1 MDRRFKTQQMTKIY
15 KKLMNNTNDKI
26 IQCRHLILKLSF
38 MIFVVFLVTGI
49 LHETAQAATGL
60 KIYNYATK
68 KETTYADQQ
77 IKVTLNGTAI
87 GISQLPGILVN
98 GVALVPYDEIFEK
111 SDIAADCVY
120 DSKKGTITISKNG
133 KSVKMTIGS
142 KKATANGKSVT
153 LSAAPMRIKYVS
165 ENINKVLVPSRFV
178 SENLGL
184 GYTWNS
190 SKSTVAIVKK
200 TMTLAYDGG
209 KKFEYTGAQ
218 GKVTFDGKTID
229 LGNMP
234 SIITNDTAMLR
245 AKRVFA
251 DSSIKAS
258 YNYSSA
264 DKKVTLKKGDKVLEM
279 TIGSTTAYLNGKAV
293 KMDTAPMIVKNYQAN
308 ISYVMV
314 PGSFTATSLGYDY
327 SWNNSSVTSVITTH
341 KSSSGNSGSA
351 PELGGDDSVVINPGT
366 ILGQW
371 TGNQQLYSSSS
382 NVHTLNEDA
391 PAVTNPATLTSVIR
405 DFSNSK
411 LNSETFMFHVSG
423 TFGKIVANQVDKTI
437 SVQASG
443 VSCIDQTYQMY
454 GVSSN
459 VVNTIGV
466 YNNAVDLSSIYI
478 LDLLTSD
485 CTYEVS
491 LSSDKQILYV
501 TVYYNALTSAVV
513 GTNSNGD
520 YITLTGMEPLQVTA
534 NHSTDMII
542 IDLPYTANALG
553 ELNISL
559 TGAKY
564 LTMFNVTSQ
573 ADRTQL
579 VLGVNDGYEY
589 YIAENGNQ
597 YSLLFELP
605 GTGAPQQ
612 PTQPD
617 TPTVTDPSEY
627 EIRIPKPAGI
637 TRSML
642 TDEDDYFNNRFMIKL
657 PGDYTSQLNNIINT
671 ADTVKDITVALNAN
685 NETVL
690 TFKTTKLQGYEYA
703 VDDSFIYVKVG
714 NPRDIYKNIVILDP
728 GHGGAAAGAHYFN
741 TDEKDINFKI
751 LYTLGKKYF
760 NSDTSKLKVYYT
772 RIKDVDMSLSD
783 RAAFAKK
790 YGADLF
796 VSLHMNANLSSSP
809 YGTEVY
815 YATNN
820 NSPNSAGLTSQ
831 KLADI
836 FADSISASLG
846 TKNRGSRAERYTV
859 VYKNT
864 VPAVLIELGF
874 LSNKSDF
881 EKLSDPTFQEDAAR
895 TIYETLLD
903 LFEDYPTGR

>member
-1 MDRRFKTQQMTKIY
+1 MTKIF
-15 KKLMNNTNDKI
+15 KKLRNTTNEKI
-26 IQCRHLILKLSF
+26 IRCCHQFLRLGF
-38 MIFVVFLVTGI
+38 MIAVVFLVTGI

-60 KIYNYATK
+60 RIYNYANK
-68 KETTYADQQ
+68 KETTYTDKQ
-77 IKVTLNGTAI
+77 IKVTLNGSPI
-87 GISQLPGILVN
+87 GISQLPGILVD

-111 SDIAADCVY
+111 SGINADCVY

-133 KSVKMTIGS
+133 KTVTMTIGS
-142 KKATANGKSVT
+142 KKATVNGKSAT
-153 LSAAPMRIKYVS
+153 LSVAPMRIKYVS
-165 ENINKVLVPSRFV
+165 ENVNKVLVPSRFV

-184 GYTWNS
+184 GYTWYS
-190 SKSTVAIVKK
+190 DKSTVAIVKNSL
-200 TMTLAYDGG
+200 TLSYDSG

-218 GKVTFDGKTID
+218 GKVTLDGKKID

-234 SIITNDTAMLR
+234 GIITNNTAMLR
-245 AKRVFA
+245 AKGVFA
-251 DSSIKAS
+251 ASPIGAS
-258 YNYSSA
+258 YSYSST
-264 DKKVTLKKGDKVLEM
+264 DKKITLKKGDKVLEM
-279 TIGSTTAYLNGKAV
+279 KIGSTTAYLNGKTV
-293 KMDTAPMIVKNYQAN
+293 KMETAPMIVMNYQAN
-308 ISYVMV
+308 TSYVMV

-327 SWNNSSVTSVITTH
+327 HWNNSSVTSEITTH
-341 KSSSGNSGSA
+341 KTSSPGNSD
-351 PELGGDDSVVINPGT
+351 PELGGEDGVVIDPGT

-371 TGNQQLYSSSS
+371 SGNQQLYGASS

-391 PAVTNPATLTSVIR
+391 PAAANPSPLSSVTR
-405 DFSNSK
+405 DYSNTK
-411 LNSETFMFHVSG
+411 LNSETFMFNASG
-423 TFGKIVANQVDKTI
+423 AFGKIVANQADKTI
-437 SVQASG
+437 SVQ
-443 VSCIDQTYQMY
+443 VS

-459 VVNTIGV
+459 DQIYQMFGTSSNVINTIGV
-466 YNNAVDLSSIYI
+466 YNNDVDKSSIFI

-485 CTYEVS
+485 YTYDLALSTDKCT
-491 LSSDKQILYV
+491 LYV
-501 TVYYNALTSAVV
+501 TVYYNTLTSAVV
-513 GTNSNGD
+513 GTNRDGD
-520 YITLTGMEPLQVTA
+520 YVTLTGAVPLKVSMNNSA
-534 NHSTDMII
+534 GVVVV
-542 IDLPYTANALG
+542 DLPYTANALSDITAN
-553 ELNISL
+553 LS
-559 TGAKY
+559 GAKY
-564 LTMFNVTSQ
+564 LTMFSVTGM

-579 VLGVNDGYEY
+579 VLNVKDGYEY
-589 YIAENGNQ
+589 YIAENGNE

-617 TPTVTDPSEY
+617 TPTVNDPSEY

-637 TRSML
+637 TRAVL
-642 TDEDDYFNNRFMIKL
+642 TDEDDYFNSRFMIKL
-657 PGDYTSQLNNIINT
+657 PGDYTSQINNIINT
-671 ADTVKDITVALNAN
+671 ADTVKDIAVTLNSA
-685 NETVL
+685 NETVI

-703 VDDSFIYVKVG
+703 VDDSYIYVNVG
-714 NPRDIYKNIVILDP
+714 NPRDIYKNIVVLDP
-728 GHGGAAAGAHYFN
+728 GHGGGAAGAHYFN

-783 RAAFAKK
+783 RAGFAKK

-815 YATNN
+815 YSTNN
-820 NSPNSAGLTSQ
+820 NSPNSAGLTSK

-859 VYKNT
+859 VHKNT

-881 EKLSDPTFQEDAAR
+881 EKLSDPVFQDDAAR
-895 TIYETLLD
+895 TIYETLLEV
-903 LFEDYPTGR
+903 FQDYPTGR